1 MELHV
6 VFRLGGAAI
15 MHAHLTTDEWGL
27 IAGAVTVVY
36 MAAMYWCMPTP
47 KAKRRMFI
55 APLAGWVFLLPNATI
70 KGYSVSHTLYFYS
83 CGLMMFVI
91 MLMPVAKRVAADI
104 AEQEEKPWDKVPL
117 NTFSLYWMAGS
128 ATGCV
133 VGVVYLWPF
142 L

>member
-1 MELHV
+1 
-6 VFRLGGAAI
+6 
-15 MHAHLTTDEWGL
+15 MHAHLTTDDWGL

-47 KAKRRMFI
+47 KAKRRMII
-55 APLAGWVFLLPNATI
+55 APLAGWVFLLPNATV

-83 CGLMMFVI
+83 CALMMFVI
-91 MLMPVAKRVAADI
+91 MLVPVAKRVAADI
-104 AEQEEKPWDKVPL
+104 AEQEAKPWDKVPL

-133 VGVVYLWPF
+133 VGMVYLWPF
-142 L
+142 LA